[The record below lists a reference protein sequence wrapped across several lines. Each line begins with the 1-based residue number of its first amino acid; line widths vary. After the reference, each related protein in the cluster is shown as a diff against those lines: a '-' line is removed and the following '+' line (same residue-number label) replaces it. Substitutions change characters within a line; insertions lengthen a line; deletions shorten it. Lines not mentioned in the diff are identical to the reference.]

1 MTVIPPLL
9 PQLLK
14 ALTPEENTRCQR
26 GLFFQDGQRRVDYI
40 LTYPVKK
47 PGGGHSPSSEPSAGA
62 DVETGCPAETLN
74 TQEDD
79 KAFKREEFE
88 EKLRGMG
95 LELEKDE
102 EGKIP
107 GLGFVKIHAP
117 WSVLCREAE
126 LMKLKMPSK
135 KVYEVK
141 QLSGVVKKI
150 SSLVNKVLEPLHPH
164 VEEHQKKNIK
174 HLSLTFSREKQHLSP
189 CSNANMRPAAAFK

>member
-47 PGGGHSPSSEPSAGA
+47 PGGGRSTRQSVHRLTDNAINSLRGPQSKPPRLFQADRGRDSPSSEPSAGA

-102 EGKIP
+102 EVGRHTLHEDVSLRQPI
-107 GLGFVKIHAP
+107 GSINVK
-117 WSVLCREAE
+117 
-126 LMKLKMPSK
+126 MQM
-135 KVYEVK
+135 
-141 QLSGVVKKI
+141 
-150 SSLVNKVLEPLHPH
+150 
-164 VEEHQKKNIK
+164 
-174 HLSLTFSREKQHLSP
+174 FSHDFTHRQT
-189 CSNANMRPAAAFK
+189 